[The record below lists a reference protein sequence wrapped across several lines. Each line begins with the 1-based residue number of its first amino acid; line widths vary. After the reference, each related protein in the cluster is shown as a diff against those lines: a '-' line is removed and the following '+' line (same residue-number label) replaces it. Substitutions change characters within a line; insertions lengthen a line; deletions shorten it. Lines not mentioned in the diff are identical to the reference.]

1 MPSKL
6 KKSRSPAAAERPMA
20 RAVNGSV
27 ETGFLKSFF
36 AEISG
41 AHAPGLG
48 RDQTAENGRPMQRA
62 VPPDPRS
69 DRL

>member
-6 KKSRSPAAAERPMA
+6 KKSRSPAAAARSMA

-41 AHAPGLG
+41 AQWPGPG
-48 RDQTAENGRPMQRA
+48 RDQTAENGRATRRA
-62 VPPDPRS
+62 VPPDRRS

>member
-6 KKSRSPAAAERPMA
+6 KKSRSPAAAARSMA

-41 AHAPGLG
+41 AQAPGPGL
-48 RDQTAENGRPMQRA
+48 DQTAENRAKRRA
-62 VPPDPRS
+62 VPPDRRS